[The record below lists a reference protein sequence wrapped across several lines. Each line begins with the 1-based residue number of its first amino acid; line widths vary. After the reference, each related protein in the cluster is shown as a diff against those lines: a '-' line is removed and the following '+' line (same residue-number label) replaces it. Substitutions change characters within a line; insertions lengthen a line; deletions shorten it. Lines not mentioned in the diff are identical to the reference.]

1 MKLFKKIMMVCVVC
15 FAMHLTA
22 QTSDLLRV
30 EYLNIPNN
38 NSKNSIQRFRGF
50 FQLPLKIN
58 ENDYFV
64 VSGDYRT
71 TNLEFNNNIPFET
84 KDLENI
90 QRIEAT
96 LGYVHR
102 TEGDWIY
109 AGNAG
114 LRLAS
119 NFVGKMVSDDYIYVA
134 NVYAIRDRT
143 RKEDVEKPSRLILGL
158 NYTTTPGR
166 DFPLPIINYYK
177 EFHPNWTYTLGVPKT
192 NVRYKIDDKNHVQTF
207 VTLDNFHANIQK
219 NLIVDNKLAEHIS
232 MTTILGGVGYEHYFT
247 DHLLYYAYLA
257 YTISNDHRLRDND
270 REDIYT
276 FEDQPSVY
284 LRTGLKFKI

>member
-1 MKLFKKIMMVCVVC
+1 MILNKRIINLIVICITVWNIN
-15 FAMHLTA
+15 A

-38 NSKNSIQRFRGF
+38 NSENSVERLRAF

-58 ENDYFV
+58 ESDYFV
-64 VSGDYRT
+64 ISGDYRNT
-71 TNLEFNNNIPFET
+71 RLDFNNEVPFNTRNLER
-84 KDLENI
+84 I

-96 LGYVHR
+96 LGYIHR
-102 TEGDWIY
+102 TNGDWIY

-119 NFVGKMVSDDYIYVA
+119 NFTGKMVSDDFIYVA

-143 RKEDVEKPSRLILGL
+143 KAEGQKPSRLILGL
-158 NYTTTPGR
+158 GYTTTPGR

-192 NVRYKIDDKNHVQTF
+192 NVRYKINKTNHIQAYL
-207 VTLDNFHANIQK
+207 TLDNFHANIQK
-219 NLIVDNKLAEHIS
+219 NQLVGDELAEHIS
-232 MTTILGGVGYEHYFT
+232 MTTILGGLGYEHYFT

-276 FEDQPSVY
+276 FEDQPSIY